1 MYLEIK
7 NICKTIGNAEILKHI
22 NLEME
27 RGKIYGLRGQN
38 GSGKT
43 MLMRTICGLILPTE
57 GEIVI
62 DGETLGKDIS
72 FPRSIGALIENPGFI
87 ADYSGMKNLEVL
99 ASIQN
104 HIKKEDIAACMEE
117 LGLDPNDKKKFKKYS
132 LGMKQKLGIIAAVME
147 NPDLIILDEPL
158 NALDEKT
165 VNTVKEILL
174 RHKARGA
181 LIIISCHDREE
192 LEFLSDEIFCIEA
205 GEITGSYVVG
215 ETKPEEAVNE

>member
-7 NICKTIGNAEILKHI
+7 NICKTIGSAEILKHI

-27 RGKIYGLRGQN
+27 RGKIYGLRGKN

-215 ETKPEEAVNE
+215 EQNETENQE

>member
-7 NICKTIGNAEILKHI
+7 NICKTIGSAEILKHI

-27 RGKIYGLRGQN
+27 RGKIYGLRGKN

-104 HIKKEDIAACMEE
+104 HVKKDEIAACMEE

-147 NPDLIILDEPL
+147 NPDIIVLDEPL

-205 GEITGSYVVG
+205 GEITGSYTVG
-215 ETKPEEAVNE
+215 EQPKEENTTT

>member
-1 MYLEIK
+1 MYLQI
-7 NICKTIGNAEILKHI
+7 NDICKTIGSAEILKHI
-22 NLEME
+22 QLGME
-27 RGKIYGLRGQN
+27 RGKIYGLRGKN

-43 MLMRTICGLILPTE
+43 MLMRTICGLILPTQ
-57 GEIVI
+57 GEVVI

-87 ADYSGMKNLEVL
+87 AEYSGMKNLEVL
-99 ASIQN
+99 ASIQGR
-104 HIKKEDIAACMEE
+104 IGKEEIAACWEE
-117 LGLDPNDKKKFKKYS
+117 LGLDPNDKKKFRKYS
-132 LGMKQKLGIIAAVME
+132 LGMKQKLGIAAAVME
-147 NPDLIILDEPL
+147 NPDIIVLDEPL

-165 VNTVKEILL
+165 VHTVKEILL

-192 LEFLSDEIFCIEA
+192 LEFLSDEVFCIEA

-215 ETKPEEAVNE
+215 EQESA

>member
-7 NICKTIGNAEILKHI
+7 NICKTIGSAEILKHI

-27 RGKIYGLRGQN
+27 RGKIYGLRGKN

-62 DGETLGKDIS
+62 EGETLGKDIS

-104 HIKKEDIAACMEE
+104 HVKKEEIAACMEE

-147 NPDLIILDEPL
+147 NPDIIVLDEPL

-205 GEITGSYVVG
+205 GEITGSYIVG
-215 ETKPEEAVNE
+215 GQTSQEE

>member
-7 NICKTIGNAEILKHI
+7 NICKTIGSAEILKHI

-27 RGKIYGLRGQN
+27 RGKIYGLRGKN

-215 ETKPEEAVNE
+215 EQSEPENQE

>member
-7 NICKTIGNAEILKHI
+7 NICKTIGSAEILKHI

-27 RGKIYGLRGQN
+27 RGKIYGLRGKN

-104 HIKKEDIAACMEE
+104 HVKKEEIAACMEE

-147 NPDLIILDEPL
+147 NPDIIVLDEPL

-205 GEITGSYVVG
+205 GEITGSYTVG
-215 ETKPEEAVNE
+215 ENQEVDEHAS

>member
-7 NICKTIGNAEILKHI
+7 NICKTIGSAEILKHI

-27 RGKIYGLRGQN
+27 RGKIYGLRGKN

-104 HIKKEDIAACMEE
+104 HIKKEEIAACMEE

-147 NPDLIILDEPL
+147 NPDIIVLDEPL

-215 ETKPEEAVNE
+215 EQKEPENQE

>member
-7 NICKTIGNAEILKHI
+7 NICKTIGSAEILKHI

-27 RGKIYGLRGQN
+27 RGKIYGLRGKN

-174 RHKARGA
+174 RHKAREA

-215 ETKPEEAVNE
+215 EQNEPENQE

>member
-7 NICKTIGNAEILKHI
+7 NICKTIGSAEILKHI

-27 RGKIYGLRGQN
+27 RGKIYGLRGKN

-215 ETKPEEAVNE
+215 EAQNEKAVNE

>member
-7 NICKTIGNAEILKHI
+7 NICKTIGSAEILKHI

-27 RGKIYGLRGQN
+27 RGKIYGLRGKN

-104 HIKKEDIAACMEE
+104 HIKKEDIVARMEE

-215 ETKPEEAVNE
+215 ETQTEEAVNE

>member
-7 NICKTIGNAEILKHI
+7 NICKTIGSAEILKHI

-27 RGKIYGLRGQN
+27 RGKIYGLRGKN

-104 HIKKEDIAACMEE
+104 HVKKEEIAACMEE

-147 NPDLIILDEPL
+147 NPDIIVLDEPL

-205 GEITGSYVVG
+205 GEITGSYTVG
-215 ETKPEEAVNE
+215 ESQEADEHAS